1 MTSATARLALA
12 ATCFALAACGGEP
25 QQQATA
31 PEPAAS
37 ATPAAA
43 QTEAAP
49 LDPDIAKGE
58 IPARFHGV
66 WDAANGT
73 CAPNSDLRVEIAA
86 RRIGFYES
94 VGNVAG
100 VGSEGSDAIAD
111 LVMEGEGESWV
122 QPTRLSIENTP
133 DGERLHLSDAVKP
146 KVPDE
151 YPRKR
156 CPA

>member
-1 MTSATARLALA
+1 LLGSLL
-12 ATCFALAACGGEP
+12 ALAACGGEP
-25 QQQATA
+25 QQQVAVPEAAA
-31 PEPAAS
+31 P
-37 ATPAAA
+37 ATPATE
-43 QTEAAP
+43 QTDAAP

-66 WDAANGT
+66 WDAVSGT
-73 CAPNSDLRVEIAA
+73 CDPGSDLRVEIAA

-94 VGNVAG
+94 AGDVAG

-122 QPTRLSIENTP
+122 QTTRLSIEATP
-133 DGERLHLSDAVKP
+133 EGERLHLSDAAEP
-146 KVPDE
+146 KVPDNN
-151 YPRKR
+151 PRKR

>member
-1 MTSATARLALA
+1 MTSAAARLALA
-12 ATCFALAACGGEP
+12 ATFLALAACGGEA
-25 QQQATA
+25 QQQASA

-37 ATPAAA
+37 MTPATAETDAA
-43 QTEAAP
+43 S

-58 IPARFHGV
+58 IPSRFHGV

-73 CAPNSDLRVEIAA
+73 CEPNSDLRVEITA

-100 VGSEGSDAIAD
+100 VGSEANDAIAD

-122 QPTRLSIENTP
+122 QTTRLSIETTP
-133 DGERLHLSDAVKP
+133 EGERLHLSDAAKP
-146 KVPDE
+146 KVPDD

>member
-1 MTSATARLALA
+1 MTSATPPLALA
-12 ATCFALAACGGEP
+12 AALLPLAACGSEP
-25 QQQATA
+25 EQQAAA
-31 PEPAAS
+31 PEPVAA
-37 ATPAAA
+37 ATPATA
-43 QTEAAP
+43 QTGAAP

-66 WDAANGT
+66 WDAVSGT
-73 CAPNSDLRVEIAA
+73 CDPASDLRVEIAA

-94 VGNVAG
+94 AGDVAG

-122 QPTRLSIENTP
+122 QTTRLSIETTP
-133 DGERLHLSDAVKP
+133 EGERLHLSDAAEP
-146 KVPDE
+146 KVPDDN
-151 YPRKR
+151 PRKR